1 MRMVLAGQ
9 VHGAAVA
16 RSHLLASCCDVA
28 TIVPPELLCPAASD
42 CAIALPSRRSAPYKR
57 RAMSSHL
64 RAILPLS
71 HTIFASTALCRT
83 LPPSAALCRTR
94 VAVPLICS
102 VTALRWLLSLST
114 EPPFSNSSSHAA
126 ATLCRTVALCRTL
139 PHSAALELPCPRTD
153 QSQLF
158 ACFCRSRSCPRSVTA
173 LHMLLPHSAARCRT
187 LPHSAALRRTLPNQL
202 LPPICKVVLVVV
214 WMRSMCGGALC
225 CAGSWHCNA
234 WPTRQFHRIVPFILK
249 SPVQS
254 CAVVHCLNVQKT
266 PRFRTRPVF
275 SWHWGCL
282 ICRFAS
288 TP

>member
-9 VHGAAVA
+9 LHGAAVA

-94 VAVPLICS
+94 VAVPANRS
-102 VTALRWLLSLST
+102 VTAICMLLPLSIV
-114 EPPFSNSSSHAA
+114 PPISNNSSHASA
-126 ATLCRTVALCRTL
+126 ALCRTL
-139 PHSAALELPCPRTD
+139 PHFAALRRT
-153 QSQLF
+153 
-158 ACFCRSRSCPRSVTA
+158 
-173 LHMLLPHSAARCRT
+173 
-187 LPHSAALRRTLPNQL
+187 RRTLPNQL
-202 LPPICKVVLVVV
+202 LPPICKVMLVVV

-225 CAGSWHCNA
+225 CAGSWRCNA
-234 WPTRQFHRIVPFILK
+234 WPTRQFYRIVPFILK

>member
-1 MRMVLAGQ
+1 MRKVLAGQ
-9 VHGAAVA
+9 VHGVGRVAVA

-28 TIVPPELLCPAASD
+28 TIVPPELLCTVASD

-71 HTIFASTALCRT
+71 HTIFASTALRRT
-83 LPPSAALCRTR
+83 LPHDAALCRTR

-102 VTALRWLLSLST
+102 VTALRLLLSLST
-114 EPPFSNSSSHAA
+114 EPPISNSSSHSS
-126 ATLCRTVALCRTL
+126 ATLCRTVALCRPL

-187 LPHSAALRRTLPNQL
+187 LPHSAALRRTQGGVGCCVDAQL
-202 LPPICKVVLVVV
+202 VWWGLVL
-214 WMRSMCGGALC
+214 
-225 CAGSWHCNA
+225 
-234 WPTRQFHRIVPFILK
+234 
-249 SPVQS
+249 
-254 CAVVHCLNVQKT
+254 
-266 PRFRTRPVF
+266 
-275 SWHWGCL
+275 
-282 ICRFAS
+282 CRFMALQRLAHS
-288 TP
+288 PIPPHCSIYFETSSAVACCCSLS